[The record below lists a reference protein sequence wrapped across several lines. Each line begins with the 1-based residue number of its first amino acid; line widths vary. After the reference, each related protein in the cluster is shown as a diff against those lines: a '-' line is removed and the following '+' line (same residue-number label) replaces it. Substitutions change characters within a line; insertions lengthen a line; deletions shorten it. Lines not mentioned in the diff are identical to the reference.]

1 MEIRFLNSEDI
12 AAYRDLRLH
21 ALKESPTAFASSYE
35 QEAQFSLA
43 DFAARLRPN
52 NDAAGGIFG
61 AFSDRTQLI
70 GMLGFSREHRPKRA
84 HVGSLWS
91 MYVLPEFRGQR
102 VGSSLLDR
110 AIAHARGL
118 DGLRQIVLSVT
129 AGNVAASALYQSRGF
144 EIFGLERDSL
154 CIDGTYFDEEYLVL
168 RLTPDVEPASLAG

>member
-1 MEIRFLNSEDI
+1 MEIRFLTSQDVT
-12 AAYRDLRLH
+12 AYRDLRLY
-21 ALKESPTAFASSYE
+21 ALRESPTAFVSSYE

-52 NDAAGGIFG
+52 NDAAGGVFG

-70 GMLGFSREHRPKRA
+70 GMLGFSREQRPKRA

-91 MYVLPEFRGQR
+91 MYVLPEFRGQS
-102 VGSSLLDR
+102 VGSALLDR
-110 AIAHARGL
+110 AITHAQGL
-118 DGLRQIVLSVT
+118 DGLQQIVLSVT

-154 CIDGTYFDEEYLVL
+154 CVDGTYFDEEYLVL
-168 RLTPDVEPASLAG
+168 RLPADMEPVSL